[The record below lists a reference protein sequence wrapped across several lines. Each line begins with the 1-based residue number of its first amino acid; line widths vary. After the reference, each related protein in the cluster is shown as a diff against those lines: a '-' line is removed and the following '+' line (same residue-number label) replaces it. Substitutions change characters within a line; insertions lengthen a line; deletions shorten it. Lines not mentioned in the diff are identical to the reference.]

1 MQRGAALLVILM
13 VVGVLGTFFALRAF
27 NNNVERDL
35 VTTAALAQA
44 KEALLGFAV
53 TYRDKHPDVGNSLDK
68 PFGYLPCPDTNN
80 DGFAEGSCGLL
91 NPQDVTV
98 IGRLPWR
105 TLGLPPLRDSA
116 GECLWYAVSGRIKD
130 NPNTDTLNWDTLG
143 QFGVDEA
150 VTGAVLA
157 APNEHSTPWVVVF
170 APRAAIG
177 GQVRASLV
185 GSECRDSGG
194 LIGPE
199 IARYL
204 DGADPFYAGT
214 IPVADV
220 NTILTLS
227 GAASLRNGTN
237 NDRALW
243 ITSHEVFDRVKGRT
257 DFADDIYTLS
267 TFVTNELNGQLPALL
282 PLPATLANT
291 LAQVNCPVNDNAED
305 QRESYV
311 RCNWGNNLQFAA
323 PPTGLTVNGLPCQGA
338 LFFGGERAAGQNRRN
353 PVERGVIAN
362 YLEGSNATLFPA
374 TGAYT
379 GASRFRRALASDD
392 LAHCVTG
399 LTTGATQYSF
409 AQDLAISPAPVG
421 VGVTKNLVDKTV
433 AIADAAG
440 AGGGCLW
447 FPPAIPLANKTVRAF
462 YQYRFAFD
470 DAFAETG
477 LGVDRGNG
485 FSLQMVTGQFGT
497 PPNTCGSEVD
507 MGVLGTMDVWGHDS
521 IIVETDVY
529 RDAAHD
535 DPAENHTAIMMDGFL
550 DHAPS
555 APSSTMGSDCD
566 GAEAGC
572 RPDTRLVVPA
582 PAKNQFEELPPQTHS
597 QRVEVHTGC
606 NAGCTVCNPE
616 THGGVTT
623 NAQIKTWVDCKECA
637 DIVEDLTSSQ
647 LIGSINNRRFS
658 APGNWT
664 GTNWSVAGGVL
675 AHSAGANVLTLP
687 NAALVVPA
695 VAGTTYELRFTTS
708 TTLAGT
714 LSVTFGGVA
723 APVISLTPELPLG
736 TRSVQTMRFTAVSN
750 GTLRLTPS
758 AAWVGNIDDVSVKI
772 VEAMDAEM
780 IVSTANRTF
789 GAAGAWTGTNWSVAA
804 GWFTHSAGA
813 NVATLPNAALLAPPT
828 VGATYQ
834 VSFTTTTASSGAL
847 TVAFGGRI
855 APAIN
860 LIPGVPAGA
869 PVTHSIRFTASSA
882 APLTLTP
889 NAAWVGAIDNVSIKP
904 MAIPHMSR
912 CVALNPVMNSVYVGF
927 TGGFQSGA
935 RQQGIN
941 LKNFYLRSQ

>member
-53 TYRDKHPDVGNSLDK
+53 TYRDRNPGVGGSLDK

-80 DGFAEGSCGLL
+80 DGDAEPSCGFK
-91 NPQDVTV
+91 DVTV

-150 VTGAVLA
+150 VTGTVLA
-157 APNEHSTPWVVVF
+157 AANEHSTPWAVVF

-177 GQVRASLV
+177 AQVRAGGGGTECLGPV
-185 GSECRDSGG
+185 G
-194 LIGPE
+194 PAA

-214 IPVADV
+214 IPIAGA
-220 NTILTLS
+220 NTTLTLS
-227 GAASLRNGTN
+227 GIASVRNGTN

-243 ITSHEVFDRVKGRT
+243 ITSQEVFDRVKGRS
-257 DFADDIYTLS
+257 DFADDVDTLLS
-267 TFVTNELNGQLPALL
+267 FVKNELNGYLPASL
-282 PLPATLANT
+282 PPVATVVSNY
-291 LAQVNCPVNDNAED
+291 NCPFPDNAED
-305 QRESYV
+305 QKEHYV
-311 RCNWGNNLQFAA
+311 RCNWRDNLQSAA

-338 LFFGGERAAGQNRRN
+338 LFFAGERAAGQNRRN
-353 PVERGVIAN
+353 VVDRGIISN

-379 GASRFRRALASDD
+379 GSSRFRPALASDD
-392 LAHCVTG
+392 LAQCVTG

-409 AQDLAISPAPVG
+409 AQDLAILPAPVG

-433 AIADAAG
+433 SIADAAG
-440 AGGGCLW
+440 AGGGCMW

-497 PPNTCGSEVD
+497 PPNTCGNEAD

-572 RPDTRLVVPA
+572 KSDTRLAVPVPA
-582 PAKNQFEELPPQTHS
+582 RDQFEELPPQTHS

-606 NAGCTVCNPE
+606 NAGCTVCNAE
-616 THGGVTT
+616 THGGLTT
-623 NAQIKTWVDCKECA
+623 NAQVNAWVDCKECA

-675 AHSAGANVLTLP
+675 AHSAGANVVTLP

-695 VAGTTYELRFTTS
+695 VAGTTYELRLTTS

-714 LSVTFGGVA
+714 LSVTFGGVV
-723 APVISLTPELPLG
+723 APVISLTPELPVG

-750 GTLRLTPS
+750 GTLRLTPN

-789 GAAGAWTGTNWSVAA
+789 GAAGAWTGINWSVAA

-813 NVATLPNAALLAPPT
+813 NVATLPNAALLAPPAI
-828 VGATYQ
+828 GATYQ

-847 TVAFGGRI
+847 TVAFGGRT

-860 LIPGVPAGA
+860 LIPGVPTGA
-869 PVTHSIRFTASSA
+869 PVTHSIRLTASSA